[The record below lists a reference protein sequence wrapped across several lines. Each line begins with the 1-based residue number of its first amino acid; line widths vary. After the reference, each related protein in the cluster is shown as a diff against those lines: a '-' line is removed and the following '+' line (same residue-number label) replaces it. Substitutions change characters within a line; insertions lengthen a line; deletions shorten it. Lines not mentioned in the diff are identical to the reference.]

1 VFVFCLREV
10 LHLSLIG
17 YGSVRGS
24 CRSTYL
30 NRAPDN
36 TMLSSPALALRAA
49 SCELILS
56 IIVSLGL
63 SLAAIQPLTVL
74 AQELSEQNPPLPDS
88 PQPDPAIDRHPEL
101 RRLSPAA
108 DVWVNPQAKE
118 VIVAGKIAIDKGP
131 IEFFA
136 CPRETKEHES
146 IVAVRS
152 TAQIVHAGLLVIGL
166 EPGRPVSFNP
176 KYAAASGPVVSVTMR
191 WKNTLGKV
199 EEVRAQE
206 WIRNTKTGQI
216 TAEEWVFAGS
226 SFWTDPN
233 TGKDYYQAD
242 GGDLI
247 CVSNFPTAMLDLPVE
262 SSQSNDALLFEVFE
276 GRVPARDTEVE
287 IVLRAGKK

>member
-1 VFVFCLREV
+1 M
-10 LHLSLIG
+10 
-17 YGSVRGS
+17 
-24 CRSTYL
+24 
-30 NRAPDN
+30 P
-36 TMLSSPALALRAA
+36 SSPALALFAA
-49 SCELILS
+49 SCRLILGS
-56 IIVSLGL
+56 IVCFGLVLGL
-63 SLAAIQPLTVL
+63 ATIQSPTVL
-74 AQELSEQNPPLPDS
+74 AQESFEQNQTLPDAA
-88 PQPDPAIDRHPEL
+88 QPDPAIDRHPEL

-152 TAQIVHAGLLVIGL
+152 TAQIVHAALLAIGL
-166 EPGRPVSFNP
+166 EPGRPVSYDP
-176 KYAAASGPVVSVTMR
+176 KYAAASGPVVSVKMR
-191 WKNTLGKV
+191 WKNALGKA

-233 TGKDYYQAD
+233 TGTDYYQAD

-287 IVLRAGKK
+287 IVLQAGKKEAARTKPRPQK